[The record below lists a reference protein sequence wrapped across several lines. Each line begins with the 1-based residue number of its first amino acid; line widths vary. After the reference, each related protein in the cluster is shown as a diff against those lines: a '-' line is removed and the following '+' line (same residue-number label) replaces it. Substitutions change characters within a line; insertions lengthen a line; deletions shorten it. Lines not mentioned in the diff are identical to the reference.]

1 MGESKMGK
9 YNLEELYNQVKEAVA
24 TLDFEQIWEE
34 FKPLKFALYDDQKC
48 YFNGEYIEKTADFCA
63 NTAIEFQG
71 ETIAIWNVV
80 EELKPSILAS
90 KIVHEMFHAFQ
101 MVQGWDCWAREL
113 EALYKYQYNA
123 ENLSIKLNENKLL
136 LELLKEFNESK
147 YHELMR
153 LRKYRS
159 EKFPYEFSYETK
171 VEAIE
176 GSATYVEWQAL
187 KQLDMDSADS
197 FVEKMEKVMTQPE
210 YFFPIRIS
218 SYNTGALLIYAMHC
232 AEEYSFTA
240 KERPVIVSLL
250 KNIPSL
256 QNMDDKIM
264 IDAEVDKAL
273 KVFTEE
279 SKSIV
284 EAALSRNEVAL
295 KGPLE
300 LDGLNI
306 YDARCYNGYLTSRI
320 GLRYKENGESKLF
333 IGDSVIRMKDES
345 TIDTV
350 YKWVS

>member
-1 MGESKMGK
+1 M
-9 YNLEELYNQVKEAVA
+9 
-24 TLDFEQIWEE
+24 
-34 FKPLKFALYDDQKC
+34 
-48 YFNGEYIEKTADFCA
+48 
-63 NTAIEFQG
+63 
-71 ETIAIWNVV
+71 
-80 EELKPSILAS
+80 
-90 KIVHEMFHAFQ
+90 
-101 MVQGWDCWAREL
+101 
-113 EALYKYQYNA
+113 YKYQYNA
-123 ENLSIKLNENKLL
+123 ENLSIKLNENVLL
-136 LELLKEFNESK
+136 LELLKEFNEAK

-284 EAALSRNEVAL
+284 EAALSHNEVAL

-333 IGDSVIRMKDES
+333 MGDYVIRMKDER